1 MIIEIITRGYF
12 VNVVELR
19 GPIKREHHHD
29 VIDSF
34 KKRGLLRVLKLNQLQ
49 LSDHKYQDEVRNF
62 VIAERE
68 SLRAR
73 ILELI

>member
-1 MIIEIITRGYF
+1 MIVEIITRGYF
-12 VNVVELR
+12 VNVIELR

-49 LSDHKYQDEVRNF
+49 LSDQKYQDIVKDF
-62 VIAERE
+62 VLSERE
-68 SLRAR
+68 SLKQR
-73 ILELI
+73 IFELV